1 MEFVR
6 LLTSFSGN
14 FMANFSWVDCEYRGG
29 DGGSGRGWDFRV
41 QRRWWSSGMGG
52 GNGKRK
58 HWSEVTDGLMQMNMG
73 MQ

>member
-29 DGGSGRGWDFRV
+29 DGGILGFREGRG
-41 QRRWWSSGMGG
+41 RRGWEEEMGRENTG
-52 GNGKRK
+52 VKSPTG
-58 HWSEVTDGLMQMNMG
+58 
-73 MQ
+73 